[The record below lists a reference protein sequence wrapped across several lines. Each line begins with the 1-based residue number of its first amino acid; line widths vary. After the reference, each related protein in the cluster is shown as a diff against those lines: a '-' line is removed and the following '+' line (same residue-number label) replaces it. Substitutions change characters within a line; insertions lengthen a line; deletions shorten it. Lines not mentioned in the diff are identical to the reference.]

1 MNSENKHE
9 AVPKHRFMFVF
20 GSFPS
25 PVSEEG
31 QGWGSIYLFSHRSS
45 RRIIAANP
53 MVITRYRN
61 ATTL

>member
-9 AVPKHRFMFVF
+9 AVLWHCFMLVF

-25 PVSEEG
+25 HKTGEG
-31 QGWGSIYLFSHRSS
+31 QGNIYLFSHRSS
-45 RRIIAANP
+45 RRISAASP